1 MKIEPFKMKVT
12 PEQSKKVQKILFAH
26 GCYWY
31 GHLKVVQCETEP
43 YLYLNS
49 DKEISFGTTE
59 EYFKRQK
66 DIKELTYEEF
76 IELYDFELPEKWYV
90 RLTPE
95 NTEVINEWK
104 QKINPFSEPAGAF
117 GNKFVT
123 YKGFNTAY
131 KSYYTEITFEQFKKY
146 ILKEE
151 PMKKKIIG
159 YRLAKP
165 EYKKAASIIAVDCL
179 CDFSKTFL
187 INTKPVEFWKKSKV
201 LDLWFEPVYEEV
213 EVTLP
218 FGKDLVV
225 IHKDS
230 VNIDGVNVDFY
241 YISKLLN
248 ILSSLPSIGIHTP
261 DLHVDSVI
269 TVGCKSG
276 TLKEIVAI
284 YNKMKELRKCQN

>member
-31 GHLKVVQCETEP
+31 GHLKEVQLETEP
-43 YLYLNS
+43 YLYLDS
-49 DKEISFGTTE
+49 DKEICFGTTE

-76 IELYDFELPEKWYV
+76 IELYDFELPD
-90 RLTPE
+90 
-95 NTEVINEWK
+95 EVYN
-104 QKINPFSEPAGAF
+104 
-117 GNKFVT
+117 
-123 YKGFNTAY
+123 
-131 KSYYTEITFEQFKKY
+131 SYYTEITFEEFNIY

-187 INTKPVEFWKKSKV
+187 IDTKPVEFWKKSKV

-241 YISKLLN
+241 YISKLLDK
-248 ILSSLPSIGIHTP
+248 LSSLPKIAGYEPHLHTDSI
-261 DLHVDSVI
+261 LQ
-269 TVGCKSG
+269 VGCKSG
-276 TLKEIVAI
+276 TLAEIAAI
-284 YNKMKELRKCQN
+284 YNKMKDLRKCQN